1 MADPDEQLTLPQVA
15 PLLGL
20 NPSTIRLW
28 VNEQRLPA
36 ERVGRRWMVRRGDL
50 EQMLADQPKIGHP
63 KRRGAMPRPA
73 REAMPEDWSAVPE
86 EAGLDLARSTEPI
99 TGARGPSR

>member
-15 PLLGL
+15 RLLGL

-28 VNEQRLPA
+28 VNEERLPA

-50 EQMLADQPKIGHP
+50 EQMLAEQPKIGHP
-63 KRRGAMPRPA
+63 KRAGATPRPA
-73 REAMPEDWSAVPE
+73 RAELPADWSEVPEDA
-86 EAGLDLARSTEPI
+86 ALYLARSTEPI
-99 TGARGPSR
+99 KGAR

>member
-1 MADPDEQLTLPQVA
+1 MADPEEQLTLPQVA
-15 PLLGL
+15 HLLGL

-73 REAMPEDWSAVPE
+73 RAELPADWSEVPE
-86 EAGLDLARSTEPI
+86 EAGLYLARSTEPI
-99 TGARGPSR
+99 KGAR

>member
-1 MADPDEQLTLPQVA
+1 MADPEEQLTLPQVA
-15 PLLGL
+15 RLLGL

-28 VNEQRLPA
+28 VTEQRLPA

-63 KRRGAMPRPA
+63 KRRGATPRPA
-73 REAMPEDWSAVPE
+73 RAELPADWSEVPEDA
-86 EAGLDLARSTEPI
+86 ALYLARSTEPI
-99 TGARGPSR
+99 KGAR